1 MNELAMLSWNVEH
14 FNGQGGVDKK
24 NREKRQNRV
33 HDVITLVKD
42 ACVDVF
48 CLSEVVGTDV
58 HQESPRVVCSNYCND
73 RKRSPKEASSI
84 ISCPRRLFADLWRC
98 RTAKC

>member
-48 CLSEVVGTDV
+48 CL
-58 HQESPRVVCSNYCND
+58 
-73 RKRSPKEASSI
+73 
-84 ISCPRRLFADLWRC
+84 
-98 RTAKC
+98 